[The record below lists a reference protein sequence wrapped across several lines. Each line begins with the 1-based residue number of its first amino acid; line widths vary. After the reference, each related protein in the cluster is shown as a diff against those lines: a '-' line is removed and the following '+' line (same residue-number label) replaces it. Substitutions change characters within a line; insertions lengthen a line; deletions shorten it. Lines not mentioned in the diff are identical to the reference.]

1 VGTFSA
7 KFSTTIEAK
16 LLMGSKKL
24 GGLNDGTN
32 FLYRHAKFGG
42 NRTMQVGMK
51 RHYCVMFSVSLFV
64 TLMAI
69 DGPR

>member
-1 VGTFSA
+1 
-7 KFSTTIEAK
+7 
-16 LLMGSKKL
+16 MGSKKL
-24 GGLNDGTN
+24 DGLNDGTN